1 MCDCVQPKKR
11 DGPTVT
17 ASRPGLARR
26 DQLPPGLEKQLRRNG
41 TLPPGLRK
49 HLQPFPVELKRQLA
63 LLPAGYRRVVIGDTV
78 IIMDDRTSI
87 IHDLI
92 QIAIR

>member
-1 MCDCVQPKKR
+1 MR
-11 DGPTVT
+11 LRT
-17 ASRPGLARR
+17 AEETRRAYSDSLPPGLAKRNR
-26 DQLPPGLEKQLRRNG
+26 LPPGLEKQLRRNG

-49 HLQPFPVELKRQLA
+49 HLQPFPVELERQLVV
-63 LLPAGYRRVVIGDTV
+63 LPTGYRRVVIGDTV
-78 IIMDDRTSI
+78 IVMNDRTWL